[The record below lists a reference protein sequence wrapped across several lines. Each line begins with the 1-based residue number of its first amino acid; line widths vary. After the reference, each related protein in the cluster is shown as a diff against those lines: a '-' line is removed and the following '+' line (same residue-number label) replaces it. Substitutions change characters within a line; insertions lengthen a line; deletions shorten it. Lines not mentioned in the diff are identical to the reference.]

1 MQVKA
6 VIFDLDGLMLET
18 EELAREIWLSQ
29 AREKSLPLND
39 TVYHSLIGR
48 SYPDIE
54 RMVAEAFAGR
64 ADARAYIAACLEI
77 YRARIELPIP
87 TRPGLAAMLDFCD
100 ARGFLKSVGTSS
112 GRSMAVVK
120 LRSGGI
126 DGRFPIL
133 VTATEVAHGKPAPDI
148 FLKCAELMGV
158 VPAECVVLEDSP
170 SGIAAARAAGM
181 RSVMVPDMIEPSAEV
196 RAMTSGVLRSLA
208 EAPAFF
214 ARQAW
219 V

>member
-1 MQVKA
+1 
-6 VIFDLDGLMLET
+6 
-18 EELAREIWLSQ
+18 
-29 AREKSLPLND
+29 
-39 TVYHSLIGR
+39 
-48 SYPDIE
+48 
-54 RMVAEAFAGR
+54 MVAEAFAGR
-64 ADARAYIAACLEI
+64 ADARAYIAACLVV

-87 TRPGLAAMLDFCD
+87 TRPGLAVMLDFCD
-100 ARGFLKSVGTSS
+100 VRGLKKSVGTSS

-126 DGRFPIL
+126 DGRFDIL

-148 FLKCAELMGV
+148 FLRCAELMGV
-158 VPAECVVLEDSP
+158 TPAECVVLEDSP
-170 SGIAAARAAGM
+170 MGIAAARTAGM

-196 RAMTSGVLRSLA
+196 RAMTAGVLRSLA

-214 ARQAW
+214 VAQGW